1 MTIQEIEQKIGGS
14 YNKAANKSNI
24 IKMWELIGDN
34 YRRIEMNNTHRIVIS
49 DELYNKIRREISYS
63 VVKLV
68 IRDSEGRQIFIS
80 TEDTMQRL
88 ASLAKKSAEPKP
100 KQKPKEKAP
109 YGIYCIQYRGE
120 VVYIGMTLTSFEQR
134 WKEHLQL
141 FKNPKHSDMI
151 LYHSGLNPDE
161 LEFRPMVDL
170 TKEKANKELTKRD
183 IKVME
188 MGLIA
193 CFKPRFNVS
202 GVKIP
207 YRFDRALKGLFFFFI
222 KNTSPLYYTIFFI

>member
-24 IKMWELIGDN
+24 IKMWELIGDS
-34 YRRIEMNNTHRIVIS
+34 YREIKINNDRRIVIS
-49 DELYNKIRREISYS
+49 DELYNKIRREVSYS
-63 VVKLV
+63 VVKLI

-80 TEDTMQRL
+80 TESTMQKL
-88 ASLAKKSAEPKP
+88 ASIAKKSTKPAELKP
-100 KQKPKEKAP
+100 KQKAQEKAP

-120 VVYIGMTLTSFEQR
+120 VIYIGMTLTSFEQR

-170 TKEKANKELTKRD
+170 TQEKANKELTKRD
-183 IKVME
+183 IKAME

-193 CFKPRFNVS
+193 CFKPRFNIS

-207 YRFDRALKGLFFFFI
+207 YRFD
-222 KNTSPLYYTIFFI
+222 

>member
-24 IKMWELIGDN
+24 IKMWELIGDS
-34 YRRIEMNNTHRIVIS
+34 YREIKINNDRRIVIS
-49 DELYNKIRREISYS
+49 DELYNKIRREVSYS
-63 VVKLV
+63 VVKLI

-80 TEDTMQRL
+80 TESTMQKL
-88 ASLAKKSAEPKP
+88 ASIAKKSTKPAELKP
-100 KQKPKEKAP
+100 KQKAKEKAP

-120 VVYIGMTLTSFEQR
+120 VIYIGMTLTSFEQR

-170 TKEKANKELTKRD
+170 TQEKANKELTKRD
-183 IKVME
+183 IKAME
-188 MGLIA
+188 MGMIA
-193 CFKPRFNVS
+193 YFKPRFNIS

-207 YRFDRALKGLFFFFI
+207 YRFD
-222 KNTSPLYYTIFFI
+222 

>member
-24 IKMWELIGDN
+24 IKMWELIGDS
-34 YRRIEMNNTHRIVIS
+34 YREIKINNDRRIVIS
-49 DELYNKIRREISYS
+49 DELYNKIRREVSYS
-63 VVKLV
+63 VVKLI

-80 TEDTMQRL
+80 TESTMQKL
-88 ASLAKKSAEPKP
+88 ASIAKKSTKPAELKP
-100 KQKPKEKAP
+100 KQKAKEKAP

-120 VVYIGMTLTSFEQR
+120 IIYIGMTLTSFEQR

-170 TKEKANKELTKRD
+170 TQEKANKELTKRD
-183 IKVME
+183 IKAME

-193 CFKPRFNVS
+193 CFKPRFNIS

-207 YRFDRALKGLFFFFI
+207 YRFD
-222 KNTSPLYYTIFFI
+222 

>member
-80 TEDTMQRL
+80 TEDTM
-88 ASLAKKSAEPKP
+88 
-100 KQKPKEKAP
+100 
-109 YGIYCIQYRGE
+109 
-120 VVYIGMTLTSFEQR
+120 
-134 WKEHLQL
+134 
-141 FKNPKHSDMI
+141 
-151 LYHSGLNPDE
+151 
-161 LEFRPMVDL
+161 
-170 TKEKANKELTKRD
+170 
-183 IKVME
+183 
-188 MGLIA
+188 
-193 CFKPRFNVS
+193 
-202 GVKIP
+202 
-207 YRFDRALKGLFFFFI
+207 
-222 KNTSPLYYTIFFI
+222 

>member
-24 IKMWELIGDN
+24 IKMWELIGDS
-34 YRRIEMNNTHRIVIS
+34 YREIKINNDRRIVIS
-49 DELYNKIRREISYS
+49 DELYNKIRREVSYS
-63 VVKLV
+63 VVKLI

-80 TEDTMQRL
+80 TESTMQKL
-88 ASLAKKSAEPKP
+88 ASIAKKSTKPAELKP
-100 KQKPKEKAP
+100 KQKAKEKAP

-120 VVYIGMTLTSFEQR
+120 VIYIGMTLTSFEQR

-170 TKEKANKELTKRD
+170 TQEKANKELTKRD
-183 IKVME
+183 IKAME

-193 CFKPRFNVS
+193 YFKPRFNIS

-207 YRFDRALKGLFFFFI
+207 YRFD
-222 KNTSPLYYTIFFI
+222 

>member
-24 IKMWELIGDN
+24 IKMWELIGDS
-34 YRRIEMNNTHRIVIS
+34 YREIKINNNRRIVIS
-49 DELYNKIRREISYS
+49 DELYNKIRREVSYS
-63 VVKLV
+63 VVKLI

-80 TEDTMQRL
+80 TESTIQKL
-88 ASLAKKSAEPKP
+88 ASIAKKSTKPAEPKP
-100 KQKPKEKAP
+100 KQKAKEKAP

-170 TKEKANKELTKRD
+170 TQEKANKELTKRD
-183 IKVME
+183 IKAME

-193 CFKPRFNVS
+193 CFKPRFNIS

-207 YRFDRALKGLFFFFI
+207 YRFD
-222 KNTSPLYYTIFFI
+222 

>member
-24 IKMWELIGDN
+24 IKMWELIGDS
-34 YRRIEMNNTHRIVIS
+34 YREIKINNDRRIVIS
-49 DELYNKIRREISYS
+49 DELYNKIRREVSYS
-63 VVKLV
+63 VVKLI

-80 TEDTMQRL
+80 TESTMQKL
-88 ASLAKKSAEPKP
+88 ASIAKKSTKPAELKP
-100 KQKPKEKAP
+100 KQKAKEKAP

-120 VVYIGMTLTSFEQR
+120 VIYIGMTLTSFEQR

-170 TKEKANKELTKRD
+170 TQEKANKELTKRD
-183 IKVME
+183 IKAME

-193 CFKPRFNVS
+193 CFKPRFNIS

-207 YRFDRALKGLFFFFI
+207 YRFD
-222 KNTSPLYYTIFFI
+222 